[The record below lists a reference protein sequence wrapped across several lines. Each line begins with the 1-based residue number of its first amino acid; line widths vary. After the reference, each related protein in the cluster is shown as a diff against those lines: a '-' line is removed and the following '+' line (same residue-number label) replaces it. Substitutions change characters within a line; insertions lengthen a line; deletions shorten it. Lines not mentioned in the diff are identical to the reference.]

1 MYFRQSQRRL
11 VEATVTNTESY
22 KKILL
27 AVDLTEESNDV
38 ASRAI
43 FLTEQNQAALHII
56 HVIEP
61 LGFSYGGDVPMDVS
75 SVQDQIQNQAQ
86 QHLRE
91 FASGL
96 GIAEEHQHLIFGR
109 PESEIQKLAVEIS
122 ADLILVGSHGR
133 HGIGLLF
140 GSTANGV
147 LHKANCDVLAV
158 RVGSTIESKKQ
169 DN

>member
-1 MYFRQSQRRL
+1 MYFRQGQRRCL
-11 VEATVTNTESY
+11 EATVTDAESY

-38 ASRAI
+38 ANRAI
-43 FLTEQNQAALHII
+43 FLAEQNRAELHVV

-75 SVQDQIQNQAQ
+75 SVQEQIQNQAQ
-86 QHLRE
+86 QHLGE
-91 FASGL
+91 FASRL
-96 GIAEEHQHLIFGR
+96 GVAEGRHHLIFGR

-133 HGIGLLF
+133 HGIALLF

-158 RVGSTIESKKQ
+158 RVGSTTHNRTQ

>member
-1 MYFRQSQRRL
+1 
-11 VEATVTNTESY
+11 
-22 KKILL
+22 
-27 AVDLTEESNDV
+27 
-38 ASRAI
+38 
-43 FLTEQNQAALHII
+43 
-56 HVIEP
+56 
-61 LGFSYGGDVPMDVS
+61 MDVS
-75 SVQDQIQNQAQ
+75 SVQDHIQNQAQ

-96 GIAEEHQHLIFGR
+96 GIAEERQHLIFGR

>member
-1 MYFRQSQRRL
+1 MYFRQGQRRCL
-11 VEATVTNTESY
+11 EATVTDAESY

-38 ASRAI
+38 ANRAI
-43 FLTEQNQAALHII
+43 FLAEQNRAELHVV

-75 SVQDQIQNQAQ
+75 SVQEQIQNQAQ
-86 QHLRE
+86 QHLNE
-91 FASGL
+91 FASRL
-96 GIAEEHQHLIFGR
+96 SVAEGRHHLIFGR

-133 HGIGLLF
+133 HGIALLF

-158 RVGSTIESKKQ
+158 RVGSTTHNRTQ